1 MIYNDRK
8 RRPVAMLFIV
18 LLCISACAT
27 NNEIEGEP
35 VRAESDPWEPMNRGI
50 YGFNHAVDKVTLKL
64 VARGYRKVVPQ
75 FARRGVT
82 NFSENLFTP
91 RSALNNFLQGKGKAG
106 FSDIGRFI
114 INTTIGV
121 GGLFDVASAAG
132 FQEYGEDFSQTL
144 AVWGLPEGPF
154 VFIPFLG
161 PHTLLDAIALPV
173 DLLSDPLAYYNDTSV
188 RDRVY
193 VLRVIDLRA
202 RLLTAE
208 TLVEDSQDPYITL
221 RESYLQ
227 NRLYEVH
234 DGNPPEDDDFYDE
247 FLDEE

>member
-8 RRPVAMLFIV
+8 RRPVAMLLAA
-18 LLCISACAT
+18 LLCITACAT

-173 DLLSDPLAYYNDTSV
+173 DLLSDPLVYYNDTSV